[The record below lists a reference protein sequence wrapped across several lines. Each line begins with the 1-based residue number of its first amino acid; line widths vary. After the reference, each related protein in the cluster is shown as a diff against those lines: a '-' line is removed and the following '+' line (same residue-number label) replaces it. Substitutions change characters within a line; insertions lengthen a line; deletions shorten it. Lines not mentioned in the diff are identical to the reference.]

1 MNEPRLTRRRFLRT
15 TLGIG
20 LAGGAL
26 AVGGGQYITSWE
38 PVWIQIERVSLP
50 IPDLADGLVGMR
62 LVQISD
68 IHLYPYTTE
77 ELVARAVERING
89 LSPDLVL
96 MTGDYVTDSIGA
108 IEGLIPILSRLNP
121 RLGSFASLGNHDGWV
136 NRYRVTEGLTRAGV
150 RVLANEGLSLA
161 HNGAALYVAGLDDG
175 WTGNPSL
182 NRALEAMDRSQPVV
196 LLMHEPD
203 FADLYAG
210 DGRVSLQLSGH
221 SHGGQVR
228 LPGVGA
234 PVLPWMAS
242 KYDQGLYQVGR
253 MWLYTNRGLGM
264 TGIPVRFNCRPEVT
278 LFTLERA

>member
-1 MNEPRLTRRRFLRT
+1 MNEPRLTRRRFLRA

-26 AVGGGQYITSWE
+26 AVGGGQYITRWE
-38 PVWIQIERVSLP
+38 PAWIQVVRVSLP
-50 IPDLADGLVGMR
+50 IPDLADGLIGMR
-62 LVQISD
+62 VVQISD

-77 ELVARAVERING
+77 ELVTRAVERINA

-121 RLGSFASLGNHDGWV
+121 RLGTFASLGNHDGWV
-136 NRYRVTEGLTRAGV
+136 NRYRVTEGLTQAGV

-161 HNGAALYVAGLDDG
+161 HASAVLYVAGLDDG
-175 WTGNPSL
+175 WTGYPSL
-182 NRALEAMDRSQPVV
+182 NRALEAMDRPQPVV

-203 FADLYAG
+203 FADLYAQ
-210 DGRVSLQLSGH
+210 DGRVTLQLSGH

-228 LPGVGA
+228 LPGMGA

-242 KYDQGLYQVGR
+242 RYDQGLYQLGQ

>member
-38 PVWIQIERVSLP
+38 PDWIQVERVRLP
-50 IPDLADGLVGMR
+50 IADLADGLVGMR

-77 ELVARAVERING
+77 ELVTRAVERINA

-96 MTGDYVTDSIGA
+96 MTGDYVTDSIDS

-121 RLGSFASLGNHDGWV
+121 RLGTFASLGNHDGWV
-136 NRYRVTEGLTRAGV
+136 NRFRVTEGLTQAGV
-150 RVLANEGLSLA
+150 RVLTNEGLSLTR
-161 HNGAALYVAGLDDG
+161 NGAALFVAGLDDG
-175 WTGNPSL
+175 WTGYPSL
-182 NRALEAMDRSQPVV
+182 NRALEAMDRPQPAV

-203 FADLYAG
+203 FADLYAR

-234 PVLPWMAS
+234 PVLPWMAN
-242 KYDQGLYQVGR
+242 KYDQGLYQVGG

>member
-1 MNEPRLTRRRFLRT
+1 MNEPRLTRRRFLRA

-26 AVGGGQYITSWE
+26 AVGGGQYITTWE
-38 PVWIQIERVSLP
+38 PAWIQVERVGLP
-50 IPDLADGLVGMR
+50 IPDLADGLIGMR

-77 ELVARAVERING
+77 ELVTRAVDRIND

-108 IEGLIPILSRLNP
+108 IEGLIPVLSCLNP
-121 RLGSFASLGNHDGWV
+121 RLGTFASLGNHDGWV
-136 NRYRVTEGLTRAGV
+136 NRYRVSEGLTQAGV
-150 RVLANEGLSLA
+150 RVLANEGLSVT

-175 WTGNPSL
+175 WTGYPSL
-182 NRALEAMDRSQPVV
+182 TRALEAMDRPQPVV

-203 FADLYAG
+203 FADLCAR
-210 DGRVSLQLSGH
+210 DSRVSLQLSGH

-228 LPGVGA
+228 LPGMGA

-242 KYDQGLYQVGR
+242 KYDQGLYQVGQ